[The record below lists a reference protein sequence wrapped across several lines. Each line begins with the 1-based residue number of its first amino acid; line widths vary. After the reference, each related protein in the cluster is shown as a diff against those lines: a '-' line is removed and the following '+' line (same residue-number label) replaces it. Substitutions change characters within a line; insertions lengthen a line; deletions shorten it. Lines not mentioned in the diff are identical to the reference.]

1 MCVRS
6 QMNGTRS
13 SPQLPSLAVRL
24 AGCKFLIRAPEI
36 PHYNN
41 FLNSRL
47 PEIPAIVLI
56 KVRFL
61 NIPHVTT
68 ISGEAQPR
76 GCCKVYYSE
85 SDETLQH
92 H

>member
-24 AGCKFLIRAPEI
+24 AGRKFLIRAPEI

-41 FLNSRL
+41 FLNSRRL
-47 PEIPAIVLI
+47 
-56 KVRFL
+56 KFL
-61 NIPHVTT
+61 KF
-68 ISGEAQPR
+68 R
-76 GCCKVYYSE
+76 LYS
-85 SDETLQH
+85 D
-92 H
+92 